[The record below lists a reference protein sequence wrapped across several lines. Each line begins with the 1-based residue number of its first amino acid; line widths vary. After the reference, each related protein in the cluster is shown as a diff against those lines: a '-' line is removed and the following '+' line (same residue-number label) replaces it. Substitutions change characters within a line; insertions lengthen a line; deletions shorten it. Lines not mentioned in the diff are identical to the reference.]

1 MHSLDEVLNQ
11 PGEDFLLEAIK
22 HSGLDRFEAM
32 IQTRR
37 GTYAIG
43 TFKTELEASQAIK
56 DALQAHWL
64 G

>member
-11 PGEDFLLEAIK
+11 PSKGFHLEAIK
-22 HSGLDRFEAM
+22 HSGPDRFEAV

-37 GTYAIG
+37 GLYLIG
-43 TFKTELEASQAIK
+43 TFKTELEASQAIE
-56 DALQAHWL
+56 DALQARWC